1 MTQTTRLLT
10 TGFVVD
16 RPGEGSIFPSAG
28 GNSAD
33 PNVQAIYWRCIAV
46 LFASARINN
55 PTLSLALFTNGVPP
69 TLDEINLGQLFDSLE
84 VEVRQVPLTARLD
97 QSKTPMWGNVLY
109 FLDILESVAASA
121 QDSQRFAL
129 LDSDVVVTAPLDP
142 LFDRLADCDFIG
154 YAVDTTAD
162 IPVNGMTPREMA
174 AIATA
179 SDGILRDTLTHFGGE
194 LFATSIAAWRREGPR
209 FAELFAQAAR
219 DNGTAA
225 AIRTEEHLWSI
236 VLAQLGGRVMLGN
249 DILKRIWTSPRYRT
263 AEPGDENLPLWH
275 LPAEKRFGFVDLF
288 RDLARKGFP
297 SAMDPAEFKAMAQAR
312 FGLPRPS
319 PKKLLRDGA
328 RHFAI
333 RLGRAN

>member
-1 MTQTTRLLT
+1 MTQPVRLLA

-33 PNVQAIYWRCIAV
+33 PGVQAIYWRCIAV
-46 LFASARINN
+46 LFASARITN
-55 PTLSLALFTNGVPP
+55 PSLPLALFTNGVPP
-69 TLDEINLGQLFDSLE
+69 IVDGIDLGKLFDRLE
-84 VEVRQVPLTARLD
+84 VEVRHVPLTARLD
-97 QSKTPMWGNVLY
+97 QSKTSMWGNVLY
-109 FLDILESVAASA
+109 FLDVLESVTASA
-121 QDSQRFAL
+121 QGDQRFAL

-142 LFDRLADCDFIG
+142 LFDRLAACDFIG
-154 YAVDTTAD
+154 YAVDTPAD
-162 IPVNGMTPREMA
+162 TPVNGMTPRKMA

-179 SDGILRDTLTHFGGE
+179 ADGISRDTVTHFGGE
-194 LFATSIAAWRREGPR
+194 LFATSSAAWQREGPR
-209 FAELFAQAAR
+209 FAELFAQAA
-219 DNGTAA
+219 DDIGEAA

-236 VLAQLGGRVMLGN
+236 VLAQLGDRVMLGN

-263 AEPGDENLPLWH
+263 AKPGDENLPLWH

-288 RDLARKGFP
+288 RDLARAGFP

-319 PKKLLRDGA
+319 PNKLLRDGV
-328 RHFAI
+328 RHLAI
-333 RLGRAN
+333 RVGRFI

>member
-1 MTQTTRLLT
+1 MTQAARLLA

-16 RPGEGSIFPSAG
+16 RPGEGSVFPSAG

-33 PNVQAIYWRCIAV
+33 PKVQAIYWRCIAV
-46 LFASARINN
+46 LFASARITN
-55 PTLSLALFTNGVPP
+55 PALPLALFTNAVPP
-69 TLDEINLGQLFDSLE
+69 KVDGIDLGRLFDRLE
-84 VEVRQVPLTARLD
+84 VQVRHVPLTARLD

-121 QDSQRFAL
+121 QANQHFAL

-142 LFDRLADCDFIG
+142 LFDRLDDCDFIG
-154 YAVDTTAD
+154 YAVDTPIDTL
-162 IPVNGMTPREMA
+162 VNGMTSREMA
-174 AIATA
+174 AVATA
-179 SDGILRDTLTHFGGE
+179 SDGILRDTVTHFGGE
-194 LFATSIAAWRREGPR
+194 LFATSSAAWRREGPR
-209 FAELFAQAAR
+209 FGELFARAAR
-219 DNGTAA
+219 DTGDAA

-236 VLAQLGGRVMLGN
+236 VLAQLGDRVMLGN

-263 AEPGDENLPLWH
+263 AEPGDQNLPLWH

-297 SAMDPAEFKAMAQAR
+297 AEMDPAEFKAMALAR

-319 PKKLLRDGA
+319 PAKVLRDGA
-328 RHFAI
+328 RHLAI
-333 RLGRAN
+333 RLGRFI